1 MDATGNSNI
10 NVAQAQKDKMLR
22 VLSQIYILDLNFYI
36 SMFELKLVSLEARNQ
51 EKRQGMWGWT
61 RMVKTRTKK

>member
-36 SMFELKLVSLEARNQ
+36 SMFELKLVSLGARNQ